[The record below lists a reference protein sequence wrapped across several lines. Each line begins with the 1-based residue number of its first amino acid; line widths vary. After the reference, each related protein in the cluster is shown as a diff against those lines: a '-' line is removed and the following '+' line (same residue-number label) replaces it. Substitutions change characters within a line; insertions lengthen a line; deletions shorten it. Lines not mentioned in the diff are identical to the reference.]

1 MEQKRAVERAAQ
13 VTITDEHLR
22 KMANLQD
29 GAFEISRLM
38 DGFDVIYRTVR
49 DKFSCENEY
58 SGEEDGLHV
67 IFEQLI
73 SRTREFAERLE
84 REALEVWGG
93 FHTILEGAE
102 KAGETPAAP
111 AGGES

>member
-1 MEQKRAVERAAQ
+1 MSIGKMNYFARHPQTGSVS
-13 VTITDEHLR
+13 R
-22 KMANLQD
+22 KKI
-29 GAFEISRLM
+29 ISRLM

-73 SRTREFAERLE
+73 IRTREYAERLE

-93 FHTILEGAE
+93 FHTILEGTE
-102 KAGETPAAP
+102 KTGETTSE
-111 AGGES
+111 AGV

>member
-1 MEQKRAVERAAQ
+1 MKKETEENKTAQ
-13 VTITDEHLR
+13 VTITDEHLQ
-22 KMANLQD
+22 KMARLQD

-38 DGFDVIYRTVR
+38 DGFDLIYRTVR
-49 DKFSCENEY
+49 DKFSCDEEY
-58 SGEEDGLHV
+58 PGEEDGLHV

-73 SRTREFAERLE
+73 SRTREFTERLE

-111 AGGES
+111 AGGEA

>member
-1 MEQKRAVERAAQ
+1 MKKEAEEKKAVQ

-73 SRTREFAERLE
+73 SRTREYAERLE
-84 REALEVWGG
+84 REAMEVWAG
-93 FHTILEGAE
+93 FHTILEEAK
-102 KAGETPAAP
+102 KAGETTTE
-111 AGGES
+111 AGV